1 MAVACRIIGILPP
14 CQITWVKLAALPLAA
29 LPLRELLQDLLEH
42 LRGIILAALVAPR
55 SLAALAAL
63 LLLHLLKHLLKHL
76 HELVE
81 ACASAY
87 A

>member
-1 MAVACRIIGILPP
+1 
-14 CQITWVKLAALPLAA
+14 
-29 LPLRELLQDLLEH
+29 
-42 LRGIILAALVAPR
+42 
-55 SLAALAAL
+55 LAALAAL

-81 ACASAY
+81 ASASHHAAY

>member
-1 MAVACRIIGILPP
+1 L
-14 CQITWVKLAALPLAA
+14 L
-29 LPLRELLQDLLEH
+29 ELLQDLLEH

-63 LLLHLLKHLLKHL
+63 LLLRLLKHLLKHL

-81 ACASAY
+81 ASASHHAAY
-87 A
+87 D